1 MRYAQ
6 GASPAAASAT
16 WTLLKKAANVLSNAI
31 SDTSDES
38 VPDISD
44 DRSSRNCFAAAA
56 PPARRASIQVEPT
69 AAITARELL

>member
-6 GASPAAASAT
+6 GAEAAA
-16 WTLLKKAANVLSNAI
+16 WTLLKRAANVLSNAI
-31 SDTSDES
+31 SDTSDEP

-44 DRSSRNCFAAAA
+44 ERSSRNSFAAAA

-69 AAITARELL
+69 AVITARELL